1 MLSHTLDKGDTIYV
15 IVDGDKC
22 KTNNHLITPT
32 EIYLKLSIGKSLLL
46 KGQYCWTCN
55 QVQVS
60 RNLWAEN
67 NYWHEYV
74 LANEVLKG
82 IDDSPFEFPED
93 DINYNYNP
101 PERAQESQLK
111 KYGYSV
117 AWGNPLSNKE
127 RQVLLKKLIESGKV
141 SKGYVI
147 SYLKHNIQINGK
159 KESNEFAVSKWKDD
173 LEFVYKL

>member
-15 IVDGDKC
+15 IVDGNKC

-32 EIYLKLSIGKSLLL
+32 EIHLKLSIGKSLLL
-46 KGQYCWTCN
+46 KGQYCWNCN

-67 NYWHEYV
+67 NCWHKYV
-74 LANEVLKG
+74 LAHEFLKG
-82 IDDSPFEFPED
+82 IDDAPFEFPEYD
-93 DINYNYNP
+93 TNYKYSP
-101 PERAQESQLK
+101 PERAQESKLK

-117 AWGNPLSNKE
+117 AWNDPLSNKE
-127 RQVLLKKLIESGKV
+127 RQALLKDLIESGKV
-141 SKGYVI
+141 SKGYIV
-147 SYLKHNIQINGK
+147 SCLKHNIQINGK